1 MEGGWALQKYIDFI
15 MLIYILIFFSFRG
28 GVTDMISKS
37 FHLQDENAK
46 RNGKLIHV
54 ANQPVILYDWNR
66 TSIAEES
73 PGIET
78 QVIPYRLRSTLAWWL
93 VHYSTDTSLSLW
105 LVVMC
110 LRRKGGMK
118 TWLAEINSNP
128 TYLFRKREIEHS
140 FWKIVN
146 ISETS
151 KI

>member
-1 MEGGWALQKYIDFI
+1 MEGGWALQKNIDFI

-37 FHLQDENAK
+37 FLLQDENAK

-54 ANQPVILYDWNR
+54 ANKLVILYYWNR

-73 PGIET
+73 PGIES
-78 QVIPYRLRSTLAWWL
+78 QVIPSRLSTRLHTSVMAGPLFYRYISISPTCRNVFEEGRGPYKSNILI
-93 VHYSTDTSLSLW
+93 
-105 LVVMC
+105 
-110 LRRKGGMK
+110 RKQILK
-118 TWLAEINSNP
+118 
-128 TYLFRKREIEHS
+128 RKIEYS
-140 FWKIVN
+140 FWKIVY